1 MKGLS
6 DIFLLLR
13 KSDLKYFCI
22 MYFYGHLTRLCT
34 EISATV
40 RCYDLKLNHQKD
52 LIEGC
57 RKMHLAQNLRKC
69 RLTPSCMGPFN
80 YFIIVPN
87 AFRKKKNPHRRP
99 LRAFR

>member
-22 MYFYGHLTRLCT
+22 IYFYGHLTRLCT
-34 EISATV
+34 DISATV
-40 RCYDLKLNHQKD
+40 RCYVLKLNHQKD
-52 LIEGC
+52 LIEGR
-57 RKMHLAQNLRKC
+57 RKMHLSQNLRIC

-80 YFIIVPN
+80 WSLWTFAP
-87 AFRKKKNPHRRP
+87 FRLCILFLKNI
-99 LRAFR
+99 F